1 MAVASAGGN
10 TKIYVDVGTVDARN
24 ATGADAGWGVTWVE
38 AWSAAVPQTPMS

>member
-24 ATGADAGWGVTWVE
+24 ATGADAGWGVTW
-38 AWSAAVPQTPMS
+38 